1 MELLTVLVR
10 KDGIKHVFIPKKS
23 KIQGG
28 DKVLVTNNLKLF
40 NKILKEEESNGGR
53 KKSWGF

>member
-1 MELLTVLVR
+1 MEIRTVLVR

-28 DKVLVTNNLKLF
+28 DMVLITNNLKLINEF
-40 NKILKEEESNGGR
+40 IKEEKSNGGR
-53 KKSWGF
+53 KS

>member
-1 MELLTVLVR
+1 MEVRTVLVR

-28 DKVLVTNNLKLF
+28 DMVLITNNLKLITKF
-40 NKILKEEESNGGR
+40 LEEEKDGR
-53 KKSWGF
+53 